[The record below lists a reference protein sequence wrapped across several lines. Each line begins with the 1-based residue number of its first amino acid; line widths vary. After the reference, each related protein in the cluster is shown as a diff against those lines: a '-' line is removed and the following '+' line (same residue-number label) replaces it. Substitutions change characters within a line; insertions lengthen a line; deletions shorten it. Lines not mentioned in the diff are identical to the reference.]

1 VVKKDSGHDSAD
13 EHASVAKSRA
23 SLYESA
29 GQKVSSCFVIPK
41 AKRFDTFRRAL
52 KMLNSVHGDGALK
65 QLQVVE
71 DVALENDPDG
81 PGMAAYVR
89 DAYSSEPLELAV
101 NPKARWQEIH
111 IIHEIGHSLDHQVLG
126 HPLVYASDAS
136 HENLRGWHKAI
147 EQSELYNDLRR
158 LQGLEYTIIRRQG
171 RRVIE
176 PVIPAIIEY
185 YLRPREL
192 FARSYTQYIATT
204 SQDNVLLRQLASLRG
219 TKENELVY
227 NDFWND
233 DDFETIATALEAL
246 FLSKGWL
253 I

>member
-1 VVKKDSGHDSAD
+1 MALTNMSWLQG
-13 EHASVAKSRA
+13 A
-23 SLYESA
+23 SLFESA
-29 GQKVSSCFVIPK
+29 GQKISSFFIVPK

-52 KMLNSVHGDGALK
+52 KMIYSVHGDGASK
-65 QLQVVE
+65 QLWVVE
-71 DVALENDPDG
+71 DMALENDPDG

-101 NPKARWQEIH
+101 NPKAKWQEIH
-111 IIHEIGHSLDHQVLG
+111 VFHVIGHCLDHQVLG
-126 HPLVYASDAS
+126 NPLVYASDAG
-136 HENLRGWHKAI
+136 HENLRGWQKAI
-147 EQSELYNDLRR
+147 EQSKLYKDLQH
-158 LQGLEYTIIRRQG
+158 LQGLEYKTIRRRG

-176 PVIPAIIEY
+176 PVIPAIVEY

-227 NDFWND
+227 NEFWND
-233 DDFETIATALEAL
+233 DDFEAIATALEAL

-253 I
+253 T